1 MKKLVYHEPAAND
14 LQDIQVLFNSRYEV
28 GLPCETAENVDY

>member
-14 LQDIQVLFNSRYEV
+14 LQDIQVFFNSSYEV
-28 GLPCETAENVDY
+28 GLPRETAEKVDY

>member
-14 LQDIQVLFNSRYEV
+14 LQDIQVFLTSRYEV
-28 GLPCETAENVDY
+28 GLPREIAENVDY